1 MTHYVFYLPPCLC
14 LCARSE
20 QFICRFIKLK
30 FRAISDAS
38 PAHFSENNFISL
50 RCIYIENIQMSY
62 TITDLLPQILA
73 ASQSGLLQQN
83 N

>member
-1 MTHYVFYLPPCLC
+1 MTHYVFYLPPSLC

-50 RCIYIENIQMSY
+50 RCTYIENIQ
-62 TITDLLPQILA
+62 IPQILA

>member
-1 MTHYVFYLPPCLC
+1 MTHYVFYLPPCPC

-20 QFICRFIKLK
+20 QFICRVIKLK

-38 PAHFSENNFISL
+38 PAHFSENNFTSL

-62 TITDLLPQILA
+62 NITGPPSANPCSITIWS
-73 ASQSGLLQQN
+73 ASTK
-83 N
+83 